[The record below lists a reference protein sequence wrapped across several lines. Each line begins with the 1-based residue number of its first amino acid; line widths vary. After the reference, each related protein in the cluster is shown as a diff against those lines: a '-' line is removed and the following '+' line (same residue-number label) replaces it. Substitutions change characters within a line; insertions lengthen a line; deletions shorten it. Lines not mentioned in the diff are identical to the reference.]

1 MSEDTGLP
9 GGRPPVPPVG
19 VWAYAITEDDNL
31 SGPDGEV
38 DLSWL
43 TGVGEAKVRTTNGS
57 GLTALVSD
65 VSLAEFGEA
74 ALRENLEN
82 LDWLD
87 EVAREHHYVIDAA
100 ARLFPLLPV
109 RLATVYSGDAAL
121 RDALAEHN
129 AQLLD
134 SLHRVGGRVEW
145 GVKAWAA
152 PEAAAGS
159 KPDARPEKSEPDLVG
174 AETGKDSAPGSGAD
188 TGAGPGSGAGLAYL
202 KRRRAQLSAAR
213 ESKTAAINI
222 ARAVHA
228 DLTAKAN
235 DTRLHP
241 PQSPQ
246 LSGIRQPMLLNAAYL
261 LDAADGVSFTAA
273 VAGQATAHP
282 ELRIELT
289 GPWPPYSFVG
299 DDDDGH

>member
-1 MSEDTGLP
+1 MSEDSGLP
-9 GGRPPVPPVG
+9 GARPPVG
-19 VWAYAITEDDNL
+19 VWAYAITEDSRL
-31 SGPDGEV
+31 SAPDGEV

-65 VSLAEFGEA
+65 VSLDEFGEA

-121 RDALAEHN
+121 RAALAEHN

-145 GVKAWAA
+145 GVKAYAA
-152 PEAAAGS
+152 QEAAAGS
-159 KPDARPEKSEPDLVG
+159 EPAAKRDKSAPDVVG
-174 AETGKDSAPGSGAD
+174 AGTGKDPAPGSGAD
-188 TGAGPGSGAGLAYL
+188 PDAGPGSGAGLAYL
-202 KRRRAQLSAAR
+202 KRRRAQLSAAK
-213 ESKTAAINI
+213 ESKAAAVNV

-228 DLTAKAN
+228 DLATKAN
-235 DTRLHP
+235 DARLHP

>member
-1 MSEDTGLP
+1 MSDDAGRP

-19 VWAYAITEDDNL
+19 VWAYAITEDSHL
-31 SGPDGEV
+31 CPPDGEV

-43 TGVGEAKVRTTNGS
+43 TGVGEAKVRITNGS

-121 RDALAEHN
+121 RSALAEHN
-129 AQLLD
+129 AQLVD

-145 GVKAWAA
+145 GVKAYAA

-159 KPDARPEKSEPDLVG
+159 QPGAKPDNPAPDLAD
-174 AETGKDSAPGSGAD
+174 AETGKDLA
-188 TGAGPGSGAGLAYL
+188 PGSGAGLAYL
-202 KRRRAQLSAAR
+202 KRRRTQLNAAR
-213 ESKTAAINI
+213 ESKTNALNI
-222 ARAVHA
+222 AQAIHA

-299 DDDDGH
+299 DDDVGR